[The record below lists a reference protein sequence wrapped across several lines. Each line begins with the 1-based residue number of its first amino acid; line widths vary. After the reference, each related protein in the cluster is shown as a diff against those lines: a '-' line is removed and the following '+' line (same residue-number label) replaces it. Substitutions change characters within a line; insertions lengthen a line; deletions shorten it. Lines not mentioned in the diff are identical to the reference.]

1 MDSGFGAAY
10 TGQAGHTDR
19 VDLGSAPGGA
29 WRGCMR
35 FVEYLNKYTAVIAYF
50 VRARLPLLL
59 GMDRAVVLL
68 LGVLVGTAIGFAFHS
83 GAGNAPAATV
93 IAAPAVK
100 AIATPSLAT
109 AEASF
114 AARCAPSFQLQQ
126 QLLKTAAAGGRVRIG
141 VFGDSFGKGVWSG
154 LLQQLPGKAGY
165 DVVDY
170 GQEAIGFTRYKS
182 LNLEQHVTEQLGNGE
197 VDIAVMSF
205 GANDAQ
211 GIITP
216 EGHYAPFMGPL
227 WRQELGGRV
236 ERYVGILRAHKAL
249 VYWVGLPRMREPG
262 LDRDVTAINDFYHA
276 QMDRLGV
283 PFLDSRSVASDAQGG
298 FSPYLNDP
306 RDGQRTLIRAAD
318 GIHMSMTGYIWI
330 TRDLADR
337 IRNYVAAVR
346 TMAGVAAPVSP
357 AKRKPA

>member
-1 MDSGFGAAY
+1 
-10 TGQAGHTDR
+10 
-19 VDLGSAPGGA
+19 
-29 WRGCMR
+29 MR
-35 FVEYLNKYTAVIAYF
+35 FIDVIVEKMTAF
-50 VRARLPLLL
+50 VQFMRERAPLLPA
-59 GMDRAVVLL
+59 MDRAAVLL
-68 LGVLVGTAIGFAFHS
+68 IGVAVGTAIGFAFH
-83 GAGNAPAATV
+83 GGTTEAPPVA
-93 IAAPAVK
+93 AAPAPVVRM
-100 AIATPSLAT
+100 ATAPTPAT

-114 AARCAPSFQLQQ
+114 AERCAPSYQLQQ
-126 QLLKTAAAGGRVRIG
+126 QLQSAAGSGRVRIG

-154 LLQQLPGKAGY
+154 LLNQLPGKAGY
-165 DVVDY
+165 EVTDY

-182 LNLEQHVTEQLGNGE
+182 LNLEKHVADQLGSNN
-197 VDIAVMSF
+197 VDIAVISF

-227 WRQELGGRV
+227 WQHELGGRV
-236 ERYVGILRAHKAL
+236 ERYVGILRSHKAL

-283 PFLDSRSVASDAQGG
+283 PFIDSRPVSSDAHGQ

-306 RDGQRTLIRAAD
+306 KDGKRTLVRAAD
-318 GIHMSMTGYIWI
+318 GIHMSMSGYVWI

-337 IRNYVAAVR
+337 IRNYVGAVR
-346 TMAGVAAPVSP
+346 TMAGVAAPVQP
-357 AKRKPA
+357 VKKKPV